1 MNGDS
6 PSPAAIVPRHIGVM
20 HGECPVCGYSLEG
33 LDASDTWQCP
43 ECGEP
48 IDATTYD
55 KARPRRLERIA
66 VAGLFISGFVL
77 SATGV
82 MSIIG
87 IPMML
92 LGIAVLGTPG
102 GVGPRYRRFLTI
114 AAVASWLPGLIGGG
128 VLLWFLLRKAG
139 FLP

>member
-1 MNGDS
+1 MSD
-6 PSPAAIVPRHIGVM
+6 AATPRASIPRHLGRN
-20 HGECPVCGYSLEG
+20 HGDCPVCGYSLEG
-33 LDASDTWQCP
+33 LINADSWRCP

-48 IDATTYD
+48 MTASTYD

-66 VAGLFISGFVL
+66 VAGLLISGFVL

-87 IPMML
+87 IPMIL
-92 LGIAVLGTPG
+92 LGIGVLGTPG
-102 GVGPRYRRFLTI
+102 GVGPKYRRFLLV
-114 AAVASWLPGLIGGG
+114 AAVVSWLPGLLGGG